1 MSDRHDPALSGP
13 IRRCVR
19 HTYHVQTLLVFVAFI
34 KGFIGLLI
42 KTTVYKTTPLKDS
55 SGFPPAQLAGH
66 FQLMKSNS
74 QYQIIVSNYSQE

>member
-1 MSDRHDPALSGP
+1 MMRHCLGF
-13 IRRCVR
+13 IGRCVK
-19 HTYHVQTLLVFVAFI
+19 HADCAQTLLVFVAFI

-42 KTTVYKTTPLKDS
+42 KTPVYKTTPLKDF
-55 SGFPPAQLAGH
+55 SGFSPAQLASY